1 MKLRLLT
8 YITPLRVLLIAAL
21 LLAILVNVIDISR
34 YQAGKMVAG
43 ALIVALASTVLDY
56 VLTRLLRRKPN
67 LIVQSFLILIFLGLL
82 FLPR

>member
-67 LIVQSFLILIFLGLL
+67 LIVQSFLIIIFLGLL